1 MTCAVYVLADKSKRK
16 SERELRLSLRSL
28 AKNCKDLTKVY
39 IVTDELPDWVQNVE
53 HIKASDSN
61 YGKPEK
67 CVLSKLYRFTQN
79 TQIQKFLFM
88 NDDFFMMKR
97 FNAKEYPYYYRGE
110 LVYIENPSRWQK
122 VNNNTLDVLEQTVID
137 YGRAEK
143 NDYGVHCPILYDRKS
158 VQAIRWYVQKF
169 EKQDSGVLFR
179 SVYVNFLGKGIQNK
193 IKVDDCKLWHG
204 EPLRESDTG
213 CISTADGADDVLDEI
228 EKIFNRKCKYEK

>member
-1 MTCAVYVLADKSKRK
+1 MTDVLYVLANKSKRG
-16 SERELRLSLRSL
+16 SDRELRLSLRSL
-28 AKNCKDLTKVY
+28 QKNCKDLGRVF

-53 HIKASDSN
+53 HIKASDSY

-88 NDDFFMMKR
+88 NDDFYMMKK
-97 FNAKEYPYYYRGE
+97 FIAKEYPYYYRGE

-122 VNNNTLDVLEQTVID
+122 VNNNTLDVLEQTIID
-137 YGRAEK
+137 YGLAEK

-158 VQAIRWYVQKF
+158 VQALRWYVQHF

-179 SVYVNFLGKGIQNK
+179 SVYVNFLGQRIQNK
-193 IKVDDCKLWHG
+193 II
-204 EPLRESDTG
+204 R
-213 CISTADGADDVLDEI
+213 
-228 EKIFNRKCKYEK
+228 F